1 MADRLN
7 DVTGS
12 SSLCFFF
19 AFRQLGISDGDEA
32 ALELGDGF
40 HLIQLVFQTLLFR
53 FQLPDSPRLVGEF
66 RATGIAGCQG
76 LGRGFHKRIHILV
89 VSKKAGYPTVE

>member
-7 DVTGS
+7 DGQ
-12 SSLCFFF
+12 LIPFFFF
-19 AFRQLGISDGDEA
+19 AFRQLGISDGDDA

-66 RATGIAGCQG
+66 RATGTPGVRASAAAFTNASIY
-76 LGRGFHKRIHILV
+76 
-89 VSKKAGYPTVE
+89 S